1 MRGPVRAR
9 FCSGKLAC
17 TFSLRTNASSSVP
30 SLHVLASFS
39 SQFFLAPRSAR
50 SKPDRQSGVLNDR
63 RHRPSCLR
71 REANDGRQWELARG
85 LKQNLANVAKSQY
98 LDAWYK
104 SALVFL
110 AKELERTRLR
120 SRLGTVAPE
129 RRLRKQHGCLGM
141 CLFVSGREYYCQVN
155 HECEHQDVLLPKQDS
170 S

>member
-9 FCSGKLAC
+9 FCSEKLAC
-17 TFSLRTNASSSVP
+17 TFSLRTNASLSVP

-63 RHRPSCLR
+63 RRRPSCLH
-71 REANDGRQWELARG
+71 REANDCRQWELARG

-98 LDAWYK
+98 LDAWYQ

-110 AKELERTRLR
+110 AKELERTR

-141 CLFVSGREYYCQVN
+141 CFFVSGER
-155 HECEHQDVLLPKQDS
+155 VLLPS
-170 S
+170 